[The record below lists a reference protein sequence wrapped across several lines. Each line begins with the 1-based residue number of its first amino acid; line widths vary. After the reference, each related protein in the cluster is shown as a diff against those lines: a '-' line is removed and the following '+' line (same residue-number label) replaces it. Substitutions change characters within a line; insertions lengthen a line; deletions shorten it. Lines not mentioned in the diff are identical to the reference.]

1 MASMFGSAEEG
12 SLWEML
18 QTKSLI
24 KAPVQITIPST
35 AGICVRVHACTREC
49 VCLKGLRV
57 DHGRFSLFQVVLEQ
71 MKVFDGC
78 DELQMKQKYVDVRS
92 EIRRWGKD
100 TPCFLYCTFL

>member
-35 AGICVRVHACTREC
+35 AGIPECVKVKRYVFVCMRARVHAR
-49 VCLKGLRV
+49 VCMSEGLA
-57 DHGRFSLFQVVLEQ
+57 
-71 MKVFDGC
+71 C
-78 DELQMKQKYVDVRS
+78 
-92 EIRRWGKD
+92 
-100 TPCFLYCTFL
+100 